1 MSIYSV
7 TWKDYKAQEHSQCFE
22 ANSPTEAIA
31 AAREKLDVLRL
42 NPSWITRVLL
52 ETK

>member
-7 TWKDYKAQEHSQCFE
+7 TWKDGKAQEYSQCFE
-22 ANSPTEAIA
+22 ASSPTEAIA
-31 AAREKLDVLRL
+31 AAREKLEVLRL